1 MTDEPLR
8 IGVLGAARIAELS
21 IMGLA
26 RDRVRAEAFA
36 AEHGAERVVAS
47 YAALVADPEIEVV
60 YNPPPDSVRGHPHL
74 AALAN
79 GLHGPW
85 NLAALQAGKH
95 VLTEKPSASNA
106 EEAAEVR
113 DAAARAGTVFME
125 GFHHLF
131 HPVTRCLHELLDSG
145 ELGKLRRAETMAAMP
160 APPDD
165 DVRWSL
171 PPSAARGGRRTGAG
185 DDDEWLYAGLEFPG
199 IATGTARCHMGHHEW
214 QISCRVV
221 GTRGEATA
229 LNYVQPHLD
238 DRVVVRTAAG
248 EHTEELG
255 RRSSYTY
262 QLEAFAAHL
271 RHGAPLALDAE
282 DALTTMRLI
291 DGCYRAAGFP
301 VRPRSVLASREGGK
315 YDGITRYAQRGRPRQ
330 PRGTRPTAV
339 RRLPSASVEQQP
351 DGQKRVVAPPGVRA
365 LGRVRGRRRRPV
377 AFTDGCSCPTTALAN
392 RDTVP
397 LIFGTVFRLGAHPV
411 VTASESAPPTHPR
424 GSGTLRK

>member
-1 MTDEPLR
+1 FPPR
-8 IGVLGAARIAELS
+8 RSSAGGGGAGRAGRPRVGPARAV
-21 IMGLA
+21 GPRVGGGAA

-36 AEHGAERVVAS
+36 AEHGVERVVAS
-47 YAALVADPEIEVV
+47 YADLVADPEIEVV
-60 YNPPPDSVRGHPHL
+60 YNP
-74 AALAN
+74 LAN

-113 DAAARAGTVFME
+113 DAAAKAGTVFME
-125 GFHHLF
+125 GFHYLF
-131 HPVTRCLHELLDSG
+131 HPVTRRLHELLDSG
-145 ELGKLRRAETMAAMP
+145 ELGELRYAETMVAMP

-171 PPSAARGGRRTGAG
+171 PLAGGALMDLGCYSLHALRMLAPWAGGAPRLVAARGERRTGAG
-185 DDDEWLYAGLEFPG
+185 DVDEWLYADLEFPG

-214 QISCRVV
+214 EMSLRVV

-229 LNYVQPHLD
+229 MNFVQPHLD
-238 DRVVVRTAAG
+238 DRVVVRTPAG
-248 EHTEELG
+248 ERTEELG

-301 VRPRSVLASREGGK
+301 VRPRSVLAS
-315 YDGITRYAQRGRPRQ
+315 
-330 PRGTRPTAV
+330 
-339 RRLPSASVEQQP
+339 
-351 DGQKRVVAPPGVRA
+351 
-365 LGRVRGRRRRPV
+365 
-377 AFTDGCSCPTTALAN
+377 
-392 RDTVP
+392 
-397 LIFGTVFRLGAHPV
+397 
-411 VTASESAPPTHPR
+411 
-424 GSGTLRK
+424 